1 MPIIGRRKILCIDDD
16 LMNLNLM
23 KEALEREGHEVSVS
37 NSPRDAIEKIAD
49 WKPDLVVLDRNMPDI
64 NGMEVLRQLRLK
76 KNYVSVIFVSADT
89 HPKVVAE
96 SLLEGADD
104 YLKKP
109 CSLVELAARVQV
121 RFRFKDV
128 YEELNSAVLQLRE
141 QTERD
146 FLTELFNMRNMYEK
160 IDYELKRTRRYGGR
174 VGCIMMDMDHFKSV
188 NDKHDHL
195 FGSHVLKEVGQIIK
209 ENIRDTD
216 IAARYGGDEFLI
228 VVLEQSEEG
237 LKIIC
242 ERMRKKFEATTFQ
255 SGIDSVRLT
264 ASLGYSL
271 SDPKVDIDARALV
284 RKADHALYEAKTQ
297 GRNRWIGRP

>member
-1 MPIIGRRKILCIDDD
+1 MPVIDRRRILCVDDD

-23 KEALEREGHEVSVS
+23 KEALERHGHEVAVS
-37 NSPRDAIEKIAD
+37 NLPRDVVQKIAD

-76 KNYVSVIFVSADT
+76 KNYVSVIFVSGDNQPAA
-89 HPKVVAE
+89 VAE
-96 SLLEGADD
+96 CLLEGADD
-104 YLKKP
+104 YLRKP
-109 CSLVELAARVQV
+109 FSFVELAARVQV

-128 YEELNSAVLQLRE
+128 YEELNAAVAQLRE

-146 FLTELFNMRNMYEK
+146 FLTGLFNMRNMYEK
-160 IDYELKRTRRYGGR
+160 IDYELKRTKRYGGR
-174 VGCIMMDMDHFKSV
+174 VGCIMMDMDHFKAV

-195 FGSHVLKEVGQIIK
+195 FGSYVLKEVGKIVT

-228 VVLEQSEEG
+228 VVIEQNEEG

-242 ERMRKKFEATTFQ
+242 ERIRKKFESTIFQ
-255 SGIDSVRLT
+255 SGIDQARLT
-264 ASLGYSL
+264 ASLGYSI
-271 SDPKVDIDARALV
+271 SDPNVDTDARSLV
-284 RKADHALYEAKTQ
+284 RKADHALYDAKEA
-297 GRNRWIGRP
+297 GRNRVVGRP

>member
-1 MPIIGRRKILCIDDD
+1 MPIVGRRKILCIDDD
-16 LMNLNLM
+16 DKNLSLMR
-23 KEALEREGHEVSVS
+23 EALEREGHDVVVS
-37 NSPRDAIEKIAD
+37 NAPRDAIEKIAD

-76 KNYVSVIFVSADT
+76 KNYVSVIFLSADT
-89 HPKVVAE
+89 QAKVVSEA
-96 SLLEGADD
+96 LLEGADD

-109 CSLVELAARVQV
+109 CSFVELAARIQV

-146 FLTELFNMRNMYEK
+146 FLTGLFNMRNMYEK

-209 ENIRDTD
+209 DNLRDTD

-228 VVLEQSEEG
+228 VVLEQSEDG

-242 ERMRKKFEATTFQ
+242 ERLREKFENTTFQ

-264 ASLGYSL
+264 ASLGYSI
-271 SDPKVDIDARALV
+271 SDPKSDIDARALV
-284 RKADHALYEAKTQ
+284 RKADHALYEAKAQ
-297 GRNRWIGRP
+297 GRNRWIGRL